1 MEDIN
6 TPVAHLQSFAD
17 LSLDHVIVG
26 VGWTVGMCGMG
37 HWNLSDEE
45 MGKLL
50 GCIEPNA
57 YVVLKQKMHEKSPIE
72 IDTKVLKRI
81 SLLLSIWKNL
91 QLVVPQD
98 RPDLAY
104 QLFNRPSSQLGGKSI
119 KKYLLE
125 NSNTESSYSVNRVLC
140 AVHC

>member
-1 MEDIN
+1 MEDTNIIG
-6 TPVAHLQSFAD
+6 THLGSFTD
-17 LSLDHVIVG
+17 LSLDHVIAG
-26 VGWTVGMCGMG
+26 VGWTVGMCAVD
-37 HWNLSDEE
+37 HWNLLDEE

-57 YVVLKQKMHEKSPIE
+57 YAVLKQKVNEKSLIE
-72 IDTKVLKRI
+72 IDVRILERI

-91 QLVVPQD
+91 QLIVPQD
-98 RPDLAY
+98 RLDLAY

-125 NSNTESSYSVNRVLC
+125 NNTTQSFYSVNKVLC
-140 AVHC
+140 AMHC